1 MNHRFLT
8 ITLLCLVSFSC
19 DKAKYLA
26 NRAKSTVE
34 NQIAKQTGQSGDSK
48 PDPEL
53 QKLVDQTPDGVIF
66 RKDLA
71 FPSHL
76 EVKITRSNEI
86 SGRGFQSSA
95 IGSQASV
102 VKGTQTTV
110 TKFERAGDQVRY
122 TLEQSTF
129 AEPVAKDADESAK
142 PAVKELAPP
151 SKPVVFK
158 KSGST
163 WKSDDSESFS
173 AAALSKQMAP
183 VFDQLLVEA
192 AAAPRGLWFG
202 KKRVKVGDQ
211 ITVAD
216 KSLPMLVAG
225 NVAGSLKLTLES
237 FESVAGHPCGVFT
250 VTGDYGRKQFPDF
263 DGKLTDEDVAIQS
276 GKLWLSLI
284 YPLILRE
291 ETDTIQTHKSGAQGD
306 MATRI
311 QGSVKI
317 SVNREWKKL

>member
-8 ITLLCLVSFSC
+8 LTLLCLVSFSC
-19 DKAKYLA
+19 DKAKSLA
-26 NRAKSTVE
+26 NRAKSAVE
-34 NQIAKQTGQSGDSK
+34 DRIAKQAGQSGDSK

-53 QKLVDQTPDGVIF
+53 QKLVDQTPEGVIF
-66 RKDLA
+66 RKDLP
-71 FPSHL
+71 FPGHL
-76 EVKITRSNEI
+76 EVKITWRNEI
-86 SGRGFQSSA
+86 SGRVFQSSA
-95 IGSQASV
+95 IGTQASV
-102 VKGTQTTV
+102 VNGTQTTV

-129 AEPVAKDADESAK
+129 AEPVAKDADESRK

-163 WKSDDSESFS
+163 WKSDDSEGFR

-211 ITVAD
+211 ITVAG
-216 KSLPMLVAG
+216 KTLPMLVTG
-225 NVAGSLKLTLES
+225 NAKGSITLTLES
-237 FESVAGHPCGVFT
+237 FESVAGHPCGVFA

-263 DGKLTDEDVAIQS
+263 EGKLTDEDVAIQS

-284 YPLILRE
+284 HPLILRE
-291 ETDTIQTHKSGAQGD
+291 ETDTIQTYRSGGQGD
-306 MATRI
+306 LATRI
-311 QGSVKI
+311 QGSFKI
-317 SVNREWKKL
+317 SIVREWKKL